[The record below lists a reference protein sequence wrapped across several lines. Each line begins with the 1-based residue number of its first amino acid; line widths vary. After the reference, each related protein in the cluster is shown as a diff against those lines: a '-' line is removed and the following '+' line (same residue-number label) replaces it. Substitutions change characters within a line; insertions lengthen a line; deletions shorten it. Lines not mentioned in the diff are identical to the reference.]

1 MPSIKTWKSSKKY
14 WIAKL
19 KINWPTSLVVKAE
32 GLTQN
37 DAIRNAHVMAIIK
50 LKAFNIIGPNNQTI
64 QRLDKIPS
72 FINTYKAEF
81 KRNLDFEIYTDAS
94 PHGYGAYLV
103 NLRCKKEPILYIYD
117 KYPENLKHMMSKYM
131 YCGLKLNDEHF
142 DAKLEKMENKIRFHN
157 YGNRSTCNKLFNY
170 HIYNDFIGFYS
181 EIVEKYSC
189 IASIYAWRKKLR
201 NSKVLIYND
210 NIKTAQLNK
219 SKLNSS
225 LHDLECVRDKNGIL
239 DINKLLDL
247 NMNIIVR
254 RLYEKYSIEILFEP
268 IDGTENYIADLL
280 TRFLDYTFI
289 DEIRNR
295 LKRDTIRT
303 QSPYLNEF
311 LVQHSY
317 LNDDKKLIE
326 FFKSIDYLV
335 K

>member
-1 MPSIKTWKSSKKY
+1 
-14 WIAKL
+14 
-19 KINWPTSLVVKAE
+19 
-32 GLTQN
+32 
-37 DAIRNAHVMAIIK
+37 
-50 LKAFNIIGPNNQTI
+50 
-64 QRLDKIPS
+64 
-72 FINTYKAEF
+72 
-81 KRNLDFEIYTDAS
+81 
-94 PHGYGAYLV
+94 
-103 NLRCKKEPILYIYD
+103 
-117 KYPENLKHMMSKYM
+117 M
-131 YCGLKLNDEHF
+131 YCGLKLNDENC

-210 NIKTAQLNK
+210 NIKTVQLNK

-225 LHDLECVRDKNGIL
+225 LHNLVCVRDKNGIL